1 MKTKIYSLYALMCI
15 LWGFTWMY
23 LKISLAEMPLY
34 TGLSIRFSLAG
45 IIFWIMY
52 FVKGEKVRLTSDLK
66 NVYLLFTLFN
76 FSLCYFLTYW
86 GAKFVFSNLA
96 AIIWGLLPICV
107 AVMAHFYLPDDR
119 LNKKKA
125 IGMIIG
131 LVGTVLLFYKADFV
145 GTGQATFGIIAILF
159 SVILAAWPNVYLK
172 MQKNKINSYHL
183 NAIGM
188 TLSGLF
194 FLIGALIFEQNA
206 FIPLD
211 NKNLFAIFFLTIPG
225 TVMTWGIY
233 IWLFNHLPVT
243 QISYTAFY
251 PPIIAT
257 FVGWFFLGEVLPIL
271 AIIGSILIIYGG
283 YLVSSPSK
291 LIKKV

>member
-1 MKTKIYSLYALMCI
+1 MKTKVYMLYALMCV

-34 TGLSIRFSLAG
+34 TGLSIRFSIAG

-52 FVKGEKVRLTSDLK
+52 FIKGHKVNLTTDLK
-66 NVYLLFTLFN
+66 NVYLLFTFFN
-76 FSLCYFLTYW
+76 FSLCYYLTYW
-86 GAKFVFSNLA
+86 GAKYVYSNLG
-96 AIIWGLLPICV
+96 AIIWSLLPICV
-107 AVMAHFYLPDDR
+107 AMMAHFYLPDDR

-125 IGMIIG
+125 FGMLIG
-131 LVGTVLLFYKADFV
+131 LIGTILLFYERDML
-145 GTGQATFGIIAILF
+145 GEGQATFGIIAILL
-159 SVILAAWPNVYLK
+159 SVVLAAWPNVYLK
-172 MQKNKINSYHL
+172 MQKSSINSYHL
-183 NAIGM
+183 NAVGM
-188 TLSGLF
+188 TLSGIL
-194 FLIGALIFEQNA
+194 FLICALIFENNA
-206 FIPLD
+206 FIPMD
-211 NKNLFAIFFLTIPG
+211 NKNLFAIFFLTVPG

-257 FVGWFFLGEVLPIL
+257 VVGWFFLGEALPAL
-271 AIIGSILIIYGG
+271 AIIGSVLIIAGG

-291 LIKKV
+291 STG

>member
-1 MKTKIYSLYALMCI
+1 MKTKVYMLYALMCV

-34 TGLSIRFSLAG
+34 TGLSIRFSIAG

-52 FVKGEKVRLTSDLK
+52 FIKGHKVNLTTDLK
-66 NVYLLFTLFN
+66 NVYLLFTFFN
-76 FSLCYFLTYW
+76 FSLCYYLTYW
-86 GAKFVFSNLA
+86 GAKYVYSNLG
-96 AIIWGLLPICV
+96 AIIWSLLPICV
-107 AVMAHFYLPDDR
+107 AMMAHFYLPDDR

-125 IGMIIG
+125 FGMLIG
-131 LVGTVLLFYKADFV
+131 LIGTILLFYERDML
-145 GTGQATFGIIAILF
+145 GEGQATFGIIAILL
-159 SVILAAWPNVYLK
+159 SVVLAAWPNVYLK
-172 MQKNKINSYHL
+172 MQKSSINSYHL
-183 NAIGM
+183 NAVGM
-188 TLSGLF
+188 TLSGIL
-194 FLIGALIFEQNA
+194 FLICALIFENNA
-206 FIPLD
+206 FIPMD
-211 NKNLFAIFFLTIPG
+211 NKNLFAIFFLTVPG

-257 FVGWFFLGEVLPIL
+257 AVGWFFLGEALPAL
-271 AIIGSILIIYGG
+271 AIIGSVLIIAGG

-291 LIKKV
+291 SSG

>member
-1 MKTKIYSLYALMCI
+1 MKTKVYMLYALMCV

-34 TGLSIRFSLAG
+34 TGLSIRFSIAG

-52 FVKGEKVRLTSDLK
+52 FIKGHKVNLTTDLK
-66 NVYLLFTLFN
+66 NVYLLFTFFN
-76 FSLCYFLTYW
+76 FSLCYYLTYW
-86 GAKFVFSNLA
+86 GAKYVYSNLG
-96 AIIWGLLPICV
+96 AIIWSLLPICV
-107 AVMAHFYLPDDR
+107 AMMAHFYLPDDR
-119 LNKKKA
+119 LNKKKTF
-125 IGMIIG
+125 GMLIG
-131 LVGTVLLFYKADFV
+131 LIGTILLFYERDML
-145 GTGQATFGIIAILF
+145 GEGQATFGIIAILL
-159 SVILAAWPNVYLK
+159 SVVLAAWPNVYLK
-172 MQKNKINSYHL
+172 MQKSSINSYHL
-183 NAIGM
+183 NAVGM
-188 TLSGLF
+188 TLSGIL
-194 FLIGALIFEQNA
+194 FLICALIFENNA
-206 FIPLD
+206 FIPID

-257 FVGWFFLGEVLPIL
+257 VVGWFFLGEALPAL
-271 AIIGSILIIYGG
+271 AIIGSVLIIAGG

-291 LIKKV
+291 STG

>member
-1 MKTKIYSLYALMCI
+1 MKTKVYMLYALMCV

-34 TGLSIRFSLAG
+34 TGLSIRFSIAG

-52 FVKGEKVRLTSDLK
+52 FIKGHKVNLTTDLK
-66 NVYLLFTLFN
+66 NVYLLFTFFN
-76 FSLCYFLTYW
+76 FSLCYYLTYW
-86 GAKFVFSNLA
+86 GAKYVYSNLG
-96 AIIWGLLPICV
+96 AIIWSLLPICV
-107 AVMAHFYLPDDR
+107 AMMAHFYLPDDR

-125 IGMIIG
+125 FGMLIG
-131 LVGTVLLFYKADFV
+131 LIGTILLFYERDML
-145 GTGQATFGIIAILF
+145 GEGQATFGIIAILL
-159 SVILAAWPNVYLK
+159 SVVLAAWPNVYLK
-172 MQKNKINSYHL
+172 MQKSSINSYHL
-183 NAIGM
+183 NAVGM
-188 TLSGLF
+188 TLSGVL
-194 FLIGALIFEQNA
+194 FLICALIFENNA
-206 FIPLD
+206 FIPMD

-257 FVGWFFLGEVLPIL
+257 AVGWFFLGEALPAL
-271 AIIGSILIIYGG
+271 AIIGSVLIIAGG

-291 LIKKV
+291 SSG

>member
-1 MKTKIYSLYALMCI
+1 MKTKVYMLYALMCV

-34 TGLSIRFSLAG
+34 TGLSIRFSIAG

-52 FVKGEKVRLTSDLK
+52 FIKGHKVNLTTDLK
-66 NVYLLFTLFN
+66 NVYLLFTFFN
-76 FSLCYFLTYW
+76 FSLCYYLTYW
-86 GAKFVFSNLA
+86 GAKYVYSNLG
-96 AIIWGLLPICV
+96 AIIWSLLPICV
-107 AVMAHFYLPDDR
+107 AMMAHFYLPDDR

-125 IGMIIG
+125 FGMLIG
-131 LVGTVLLFYKADFV
+131 LIGTILLFYERDML
-145 GTGQATFGIIAILF
+145 GEGQATFGIIAILL
-159 SVILAAWPNVYLK
+159 SVVLAAWPNVYLK
-172 MQKNKINSYHL
+172 MQKSSINSYHL
-183 NAIGM
+183 NAVGM
-188 TLSGLF
+188 TLSGVL
-194 FLIGALIFEQNA
+194 FLICALIFENNA
-206 FIPLD
+206 FIPMD
-211 NKNLFAIFFLTIPG
+211 NKNLFAIFFLTVPG

-257 FVGWFFLGEVLPIL
+257 AVGWFFLGEALPAL
-271 AIIGSILIIYGG
+271 AIIGSVLIIAGG

-291 LIKKV
+291 STG

>member
-1 MKTKIYSLYALMCI
+1 MKTKVYMLYALMCI

-34 TGLSIRFSLAG
+34 TGLSIRFSIAG

-52 FVKGEKVRLTSDLK
+52 FIKGHKVELTTDLK

-86 GAKFVFSNLA
+86 GAKYVYSNLG
-96 AIIWGLLPICV
+96 AIIWSLLPICV
-107 AVMAHFYLPDDR
+107 AMMAHLYLPDDR
-119 LNKKKA
+119 LNKKKTF
-125 IGMIIG
+125 GMLIG
-131 LVGTVLLFYKADFV
+131 LFGTILLFYERDML
-145 GTGQATFGIIAILF
+145 GGRQATFGIIAILL
-159 SVILAAWPNVYLK
+159 SVVLAAWPNVYLK
-172 MQKNKINSYHL
+172 MQKGLINSYHL
-183 NAIGM
+183 NAVGM
-188 TLSGLF
+188 TFSGVL
-194 FLIGALIFEQNA
+194 FLICALIFENNA
-206 FIPLD
+206 FIPMD
-211 NKNLFAIFFLTIPG
+211 DKNLIAIFFLTVPG

-257 FVGWFFLGEVLPIL
+257 VVGWFFLGEALPVL
-271 AIIGSILIIYGG
+271 AIIGSVLIIAGG

-291 LIKKV
+291 STG

>member
-1 MKTKIYSLYALMCI
+1 MKTKVYMLYALMCV

-34 TGLSIRFSLAG
+34 TGLSIRFSIAG

-52 FVKGEKVRLTSDLK
+52 FIKGHKVNLTTDLK
-66 NVYLLFTLFN
+66 NVYLLFTFFN
-76 FSLCYFLTYW
+76 FSLCYYLTYW
-86 GAKFVFSNLA
+86 GAKYVYSNLG

-107 AVMAHFYLPDDR
+107 AMMAHFYLPDDR

-125 IGMIIG
+125 FGMLIG
-131 LVGTVLLFYKADFV
+131 LIGTILLFYERDML
-145 GTGQATFGIIAILF
+145 GEGQATFGIIAILL
-159 SVILAAWPNVYLK
+159 SVVLAAWPNVYLK
-172 MQKNKINSYHL
+172 MQKSSINSYHL
-183 NAIGM
+183 NAVGM
-188 TLSGLF
+188 TLSGIL
-194 FLIGALIFEQNA
+194 FLICALIFENNA
-206 FIPLD
+206 FIPID

-257 FVGWFFLGEVLPIL
+257 AVGWFFLGEALPAL
-271 AIIGSILIIYGG
+271 AIIGSVLIIAGG

-291 LIKKV
+291 SSG